1 MNDKSVSND
10 HLFRSSRTG
19 QNIKLPS
26 SISGTELP
34 EARTVL
40 ATMATHASDE
50 MMDRIC
56 ITSVYVSVYVCLGY
70 YMCLSEMTAGGQT
83 AGIRQMSKRRNG
95 DARDERI

>member
-1 MNDKSVSND
+1 MSVSND

-34 EARTVL
+34 AARTVL
-40 ATMATHASDE
+40 AATAMHASDE

-56 ITSVYVSVYVCLGY
+56 IISVCVCLRCY
-70 YMCLSEMTAGGQT
+70 VCLSEMAGGAT
-83 AGIRQMSKRRNG
+83 DSWDKADG
-95 DARDERI
+95 

>member
-1 MNDKSVSND
+1 VELEQGLLVCQLDVGSTGDLLEFWIDVSMPYGKNDTSMSND

-34 EARTVL
+34 AARTVL
-40 ATMATHASDE
+40 AITAMHASDE

-56 ITSVYVSVYVCLGY
+56 IISVCV
-70 YMCLSEMTAGGQT
+70 
-83 AGIRQMSKRRNG
+83 
-95 DARDERI
+95 